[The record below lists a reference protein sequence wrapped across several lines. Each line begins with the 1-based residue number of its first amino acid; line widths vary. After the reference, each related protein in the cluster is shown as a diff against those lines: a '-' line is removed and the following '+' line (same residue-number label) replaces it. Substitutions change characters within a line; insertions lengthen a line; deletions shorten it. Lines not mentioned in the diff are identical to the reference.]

1 MKLVKFFSFII
12 ILLFITFLFLING
25 FETTSLNKI
34 IKDQVEK
41 KIPNSQINFKN
52 TTIFLEVKTF
62 GVTVKLNSP
71 EFLYKKNKIDI
82 KSIKANIDLWS
93 ALKRENKINII
104 YLELDKTKISTIN
117 LLVKDFDT
125 KSYAVILNKFLD
137 GTLEGFVNID
147 FKNIENSRFEG
158 VVKNS
163 TIQLYENFP
172 FATINN
178 AELKYKNNILEI
190 QLNTGK
196 LADLDLKQSKITV
209 AGNNLDELS
218 INTIIFINGKIDYLT
233 KLKEFKNISANM
245 IPSGINNLKGDL
257 DINIFLDILIDKDL
271 NIKKIK
277 SDSKINTSNGSF
289 DYSFAPIEDKNKII
303 ISNVNTNSNLID
315 KDLSTSG
322 DFLLNG
328 KLVKF
333 SFNKKIDSK
342 LYQSN
347 FSGSIDTVDFNTF
360 FKNEVINGQID
371 FNISSN
377 NKQGRNIINAKLN
390 LDNALVKFDDINY
403 KKEPKSN
410 ASLDFTLDKKSENIN
425 IFSQLS
431 YVAKDSKINLVNL
444 ILNKNNQIENF
455 KSINIEIAKNSV
467 SINKN
472 KDSISIVGDSL
483 DLTKFIQSLTDF
495 SDGSNTLSSNFTSKI
510 TAKIKK
516 VYIGKDVINELV
528 FSANLKNGKYESLN
542 GFGSFSNTETASI
555 TINKNKKN
563 NIVTT
568 LISDRSVPFLSGL
581 NFAKGFDNGKL
592 NYISEEDG
600 AVDKTNTK
608 ITLSNYYVKE
618 MPILANLLSLTSFTG
633 IIDTLTGKGVFFN
646 KSYLEYEIKNKTLTI
661 IDAYG
666 TGDSLGYTLEGK
678 INPDGFVSLEGN
690 LVPAYLVNDIIRQV
704 PVVGKVITGKQGDG
718 IFGASFKI
726 KGQPDS
732 LETTVNPIRTLT
744 PRFIQRFF
752 DLFRSSSK

>member
-12 ILLFITFLFLING
+12 VLLFVTFLFLING

-34 IKDQVEK
+34 IKDQVEN
-41 KIPNSQINFKN
+41 KIQNSQINFEN
-52 TTIFLEVKTF
+52 TTISLGVETF

-93 ALKRENKINII
+93 ALKRENKINSV

-117 LLVKDFDT
+117 LLVKNFDT

-147 FKNIENSRFEG
+147 LKNIENSKFEG

-163 TIQLYENFP
+163 TIQIYENFP
-172 FATINN
+172 YATINN

-190 QLNTGK
+190 QLNSGK
-196 LADLDLKQSKITV
+196 LADLDIKQSKITV
-209 AGNNLDELS
+209 TGNDLDELS
-218 INTIIFINGKIDYLT
+218 INTRILISGKIDYLT
-233 KLKEFKNISANM
+233 KLKEFKNISANL

-257 DINIFLDILIDKDL
+257 DINILLDLLIDKEL

-289 DYSFAPIEDKNKII
+289 DYSFEPNEDKNKII
-303 ISNVNTNSNLID
+303 ISNVNTNSNLLD
-315 KDLSTSG
+315 KDFSTTG
-322 DFLLNG
+322 DFFLNG

-360 FKNEVINGQID
+360 LKNDVINGQID

-377 NKQGRNIINAKLN
+377 NQQGRNIINAKLN

-444 ILNKNNQIENF
+444 ILNKNNEIENF
-455 KSINIEIAKNSV
+455 KSINIQTPKNSV

-472 KDSISIVGDSL
+472 KDNVSIVGDSL

-495 SDGSNTLSSNFTSKI
+495 SDDSNTISSNFNSKL

-528 FSANLKNGKYESLN
+528 FSANLKNGEYESLN
-542 GFGSFSNTETASI
+542 GFGLFSNTETASI

-568 LISDRSVPFLSGL
+568 FVSDRSVPFLSGL
-581 NFAKGFDNGKL
+581 NFAKGFGNGKL
-592 NYISEEDG
+592 NYISEEDVS
-600 AVDKTNTK
+600 VDKTNTK

-633 IIDTLTGKGVFFN
+633 IIDTLSGKGVFFN

-678 INPDGFVSLEGN
+678 INPDGFVSLDGN

-732 LETTVNPIRTLT
+732 LKTTVNPIRTLT

>member
-12 ILLFITFLFLING
+12 ILLLITFLFLING

-52 TTIFLEVKTF
+52 TIIFLEVKTF

-71 EFLYKKNKIDI
+71 EFLYKTNKIDI

-137 GTLEGFVNID
+137 GILEGLVNID

-190 QLNTGK
+190 QLNSGK

-218 INTIIFINGKIDYLT
+218 INTRILINGKIDYLT
-233 KLKEFKNISANM
+233 KLKEFKNFSANM

-257 DINIFLDILIDKDL
+257 DINIFLDILIDKEL

-289 DYSFAPIEDKNKII
+289 DYSFAPNEDKNKII
-303 ISNVNTNSNLID
+303 ISNVNTDSNLID
-315 KDLSTSG
+315 KNLSTTG

-347 FSGSIDTVDFNTF
+347 FSGSIDTVNFNTF
-360 FKNEVINGQID
+360 FKNEAINGQID

-455 KSINIEIAKNSV
+455 KSINIETAKNLV
-467 SINKN
+467 SIKKN

-495 SDGSNTLSSNFTSKI
+495 SDSSNTFSSNFTSKL

-528 FSANLKNGKYESLN
+528 FSANLKNGEYESLN

-633 IIDTLTGKGVFFN
+633 IINTVTGKGVFFN
-646 KSYLEYEIKNKTLTI
+646 KSYLEYEIINKTLTI

>member
-12 ILLFITFLFLING
+12 VLLFVTFLFLING

-34 IKDQVEK
+34 IKDQVEN
-41 KIPNSQINFKN
+41 KIQNSQINFEN
-52 TTIFLEVKTF
+52 TTISLGVETF

-93 ALKRENKINII
+93 ALKRENKINSV

-147 FKNIENSRFEG
+147 LKNIENSKFEG

-163 TIQLYENFP
+163 TIQIYENFP
-172 FATINN
+172 YATINN

-190 QLNTGK
+190 QLNSGK
-196 LADLDLKQSKITV
+196 LADLDIKQSKITV
-209 AGNNLDELS
+209 TGNDLDELS
-218 INTIIFINGKIDYLT
+218 INTRILISGKIDYLT
-233 KLKEFKNISANM
+233 KLKEFKNISANL

-257 DINIFLDILIDKDL
+257 DINILLDLLIDKEL

-289 DYSFAPIEDKNKII
+289 DYSFEPNEDKNKII
-303 ISNVNTNSNLID
+303 ISNVNTNSNLLD
-315 KDLSTSG
+315 KDLSTTG
-322 DFLLNG
+322 DFFLNG

-360 FKNEVINGQID
+360 LKNDVINGQID

-377 NKQGRNIINAKLN
+377 NQQGRNIINAKLN

-444 ILNKNNQIENF
+444 ILNKNNEIENF
-455 KSINIEIAKNSV
+455 KSINIQTPKNSV

-472 KDSISIVGDSL
+472 KDNVSIVGDSL

-495 SDGSNTLSSNFTSKI
+495 SDDSNTISSNFNSKL

-528 FSANLKNGKYESLN
+528 FSANLKNGEYESLN

-555 TINKNKKN
+555 TINKIKK
-563 NIVTT
+563 
-568 LISDRSVPFLSGL
+568 
-581 NFAKGFDNGKL
+581 
-592 NYISEEDG
+592 
-600 AVDKTNTK
+600 
-608 ITLSNYYVKE
+608 
-618 MPILANLLSLTSFTG
+618 
-633 IIDTLTGKGVFFN
+633 
-646 KSYLEYEIKNKTLTI
+646 
-661 IDAYG
+661 
-666 TGDSLGYTLEGK
+666 
-678 INPDGFVSLEGN
+678 
-690 LVPAYLVNDIIRQV
+690 
-704 PVVGKVITGKQGDG
+704 
-718 IFGASFKI
+718 
-726 KGQPDS
+726 
-732 LETTVNPIRTLT
+732 
-744 PRFIQRFF
+744 
-752 DLFRSSSK
+752 

>member
-455 KSINIEIAKNSV
+455 KSINIEIEKNSV

>member
-12 ILLFITFLFLING
+12 ILLLITFLFLING

-52 TTIFLEVKTF
+52 TIIFLEVKTF

-71 EFLYKKNKIDI
+71 EFLYKTNKIDI

-137 GTLEGFVNID
+137 GILEGFVNID
-147 FKNIENSRFEG
+147 FKNIENSKFEG

-190 QLNTGK
+190 QLNSGK

-218 INTIIFINGKIDYLT
+218 INTRILINGKIDYLT
-233 KLKEFKNISANM
+233 KLKEFKNFSANM

-257 DINIFLDILIDKDL
+257 DINIFLDILIDKEL

-289 DYSFAPIEDKNKII
+289 DYSFAPNEDKNKII
-303 ISNVNTNSNLID
+303 ISNVNTDSNLID
-315 KDLSTSG
+315 KNLSTTG

-347 FSGSIDTVDFNTF
+347 FSGSIDTVNFNTF
-360 FKNEVINGQID
+360 FKNEAINGQID

-455 KSINIEIAKNSV
+455 KSINIETAKNLV
-467 SINKN
+467 SIKKN

-495 SDGSNTLSSNFTSKI
+495 SDSSNTFSSNFTSKL

-528 FSANLKNGKYESLN
+528 FSANLKNGEYESLN

-592 NYISEEDG
+592 NYISEKDG

-633 IIDTLTGKGVFFN
+633 IINTVTGKGVFFN
-646 KSYLEYEIKNKTLTI
+646 KSYLEYEIINKTLTI

>member
-12 ILLFITFLFLING
+12 VLLFVTFLFLING

-34 IKDQVEK
+34 IKDQVEN
-41 KIPNSQINFKN
+41 KIQNSQINFKN
-52 TTIFLEVKTF
+52 TTISLGVETF
-62 GVTVKLNSP
+62 GITVKLNSP

-93 ALKRENKINII
+93 ALKRENKINSV

-147 FKNIENSRFEG
+147 LKNIENSKFEG

-163 TIQLYENFP
+163 TIQIYENFP
-172 FATINN
+172 YATINN

-190 QLNTGK
+190 QLNSGK
-196 LADLDLKQSKITV
+196 LADLDIKQSKITV
-209 AGNNLDELS
+209 AGNDLDELS
-218 INTIIFINGKIDYLT
+218 INTRILISGKIDYLT
-233 KLKEFKNISANM
+233 KLKEFKNISGNL

-257 DINIFLDILIDKDL
+257 DINILLDILIDKDL
-271 NIKKIK
+271 NIKTLK

-289 DYSFAPIEDKNKII
+289 DYSFEPNEDKNKII
-303 ISNVNTNSNLID
+303 ISNVTTNSNLLD
-315 KDLSTSG
+315 KDLSTTG

-360 FKNEVINGQID
+360 LKNDVINGQID

-444 ILNKNNQIENF
+444 ILNKNNEIENF
-455 KSINIEIAKNSV
+455 KSINIQTPKNSV

-472 KDSISIVGDSL
+472 KDNVSIVGDSL

-495 SDGSNTLSSNFTSKI
+495 SDDSNTISSNFNSKL

-528 FSANLKNGKYESLN
+528 FSANLKNGEYESLN

-568 LISDRSVPFLSGL
+568 FVSDRSVPFLSGL
-581 NFAKGFDNGKL
+581 NFAKGFGNGKL
-592 NYISEEDG
+592 NYISEEDVS
-600 AVDKTNTK
+600 VDKTNTK

-633 IIDTLTGKGVFFN
+633 IIDTLSGKGVFFN

-678 INPDGFVSLEGN
+678 INPDGFVSLDGN